1 MLTPLFLLGLAS
13 DSSLLLGLLACLN
26 IFIAVFGFRCFFR
39 LTFVKLL
46 YVFYWIL
53 LKVIL
58 AYFLILFS
66 ENCFRLALLL
76 VIILGGRYLLTSLC
90 LFQILE
96 LCLFFLQFDWEI
108 HLWWAQDLMAYQ
120 ILIILSIFDIAIH
133 IFILNL
139 LYHLK
144 VKESH

>member
-76 VIILGGRYLLTSLC
+76 VIILGGRYLLTSQC

-133 IFILNL
+133 TFILNL

>member
-1 MLTPLFLLGLAS
+1 MLTPLFLLGLAF
-13 DSSLLLGLLACLN
+13 DSSLLLGLLASLN

-76 VIILGGRYLLTSLC
+76 VIILGVKYLLTSQG

>member
-1 MLTPLFLLGLAS
+1 MLTPLFLLGLAF
-13 DSSLLLGLLACLN
+13 DSSLLLGLLASLN